1 MKIKRTAALA
11 ASFALTASLTVAC
24 INSNAD
30 TETIPASGY
39 QLPSTASASLAEAP
53 VAPKLQGASCGT
65 IGPEEAAV
73 LNPDEANALA
83 GAPPLTTV
91 KADGIGL
98 LNGFNL
104 EVLKGKL
111 TEQAIGFLESLQNV
125 ARKQQATVVVP
136 SGYSVVQKPLATVSP
151 MVLK

>member
-30 TETIPASGY
+30 TEPIPVGGY
-39 QLPSTASASLAEAP
+39 QVPSTSAASLAEAP

-65 IGPEEAAV
+65 IGPEEATV
-73 LNPDEANALA
+73 SITDEANALN
-83 GAPPLTTV
+83 GAQPLTTV
-91 KADGIGL
+91 KADGIAL
-98 LNGFNL
+98 LNGFNIAA
-104 EVLKGKL
+104 LKGKL
-111 TEQAIGFLESLQNV
+111 TEQALGFLESLQNV